1 MRHARQL
8 DVADIESA
16 PLHQPVEIRPRHR
29 LADIGVRTV
38 QRRKRF
44 RFFLCRCHGKRPA
57 RACAVVSMASTIA
70 W

>member
-8 DVADIESA
+8 DVADIEPA
-16 PLHQPVEIRPRHR
+16 PLHQPVEVRPRHC

-44 RFFLCRCHGKRPA
+44 RICLF
-57 RACAVVSMASTIA
+57 
-70 W
+70 